1 MRVIC
6 DAAVLIGLAKI
17 GKLDL
22 LEKLYEKIYIPWG
35 VYIEVVVRGRR
46 RPGAEEI
53 DQAKRVG
60 KIKVKDRTAVN
71 LLVSEFGQ
79 GESEVLVLGKE
90 LKAEWLILDDARART
105 AAISA
110 GYRVIG
116 LAGILLL
123 AKQRN
128 LIEDIKPL
136 FDELV
141 DKNFR
146 LSDKIMQTILEKA
159 GE

>member
-1 MRVIC
+1 MKVIC
-6 DAAVLIGLAKI
+6 DTAVLIGLAKI
-17 GKLDL
+17 GRLNL
-22 LEKLYEKIYIPWG
+22 LKKLYKNIYIPWG
-35 VYIEVVVRGRR
+35 VYEEVVVRGGK
-46 RPGAEEI
+46 RPGVEEI
-53 DQAKRVG
+53 DQAEWIR

-90 LKAEWLILDDARART
+90 IKADWLILDDARART
-105 AAISA
+105 AAIFA

-123 AKQRN
+123 AKQQN

-146 LSDKIMQTILEKA
+146 LSDKIMKTILQKA
-159 GE
+159 EE

>member
-1 MRVIC
+1 MRIIC

-17 GKLDL
+17 GKLNL
-22 LEKLYEKIYIPWG
+22 LEKLYRKIYIPWG
-35 VYIEVVVRGRR
+35 VYNEVVIRGRG

-53 DQAKRVG
+53 DQAKWVG
-60 KIKVKDRTAVN
+60 RIKVKDRTAVN

-90 LKAEWLILDDARART
+90 LKADWLILDDARART

>member
-1 MRVIC
+1 MKVIC
-6 DAAVLIGLAKI
+6 DTAVLIGLAKI
-17 GKLDL
+17 GRLNL
-22 LEKLYEKIYIPWG
+22 LKKLYKTIYIPWG
-35 VYIEVVVRGRR
+35 VYEEVVVRGGK
-46 RPGAEEI
+46 RPGVEEI
-53 DQAKRVG
+53 DQAEWIR

-90 LKAEWLILDDARART
+90 IKADWLILDDARART
-105 AAISA
+105 AALSA

-146 LSDKIMQTILEKA
+146 LSDKIMKTILQKA

>member
-1 MRVIC
+1 VKVIC

-17 GKLDL
+17 GKLNL
-22 LEKLYEKIYIPWG
+22 LEKLYKKIYIPWG
-35 VYIEVVVRGRR
+35 VYNEVVVTGGR

-53 DQAKRVG
+53 DQAKWVR
-60 KIKVKDRTAVN
+60 KIKVKDRTAVD

-79 GESEVLVLGKE
+79 GESEVLILGNE
-90 LKAEWLILDDARART
+90 LKADWLILDDARART

-110 GYRVIG
+110 GYRIIG

-141 DKNFR
+141 DKNLR

>member
-1 MRVIC
+1 
-6 DAAVLIGLAKI
+6 
-17 GKLDL
+17 
-22 LEKLYEKIYIPWG
+22 
-35 VYIEVVVRGRR
+35 VVVTGGN

-53 DQAKRVG
+53 DQAKWVR

-79 GESEVLVLGKE
+79 GESEVLILGNE
-90 LKAEWLILDDARART
+90 LKADWLILDDARARA

-110 GYRVIG
+110 GYRIIG

>member
-1 MRVIC
+1 MVI
-6 DAAVLIGLAKI
+6 
-17 GKLDL
+17 
-22 LEKLYEKIYIPWG
+22 
-35 VYIEVVVRGRR
+35 RGRG

-53 DQAKRVG
+53 DQAKWVG
-60 KIKVKDRTAVN
+60 RIKVKDRTAVN

-90 LKAEWLILDDARART
+90 LKADWLILDDARART

-110 GYRVIG
+110 GYRIIG

-128 LIEDIKPL
+128 LIKDIKPL
-136 FDELV
+136 FNELV

>member
-1 MRVIC
+1 MKVIC
-6 DAAVLIGLAKI
+6 DSAVLIGLAKI
-17 GKLDL
+17 GKLNL

-35 VYIEVVVRGRR
+35 VYNEVVVSGRS

-53 DQAKRVG
+53 DKAKWLG

-71 LLVSEFGQ
+71 LLASEFGQ

-90 LKAEWLILDDARART
+90 LKADWLILDDARART
-105 AAISA
+105 AAVSA
-110 GYRVIG
+110 GYRIIG

-123 AKQRN
+123 AKQRD